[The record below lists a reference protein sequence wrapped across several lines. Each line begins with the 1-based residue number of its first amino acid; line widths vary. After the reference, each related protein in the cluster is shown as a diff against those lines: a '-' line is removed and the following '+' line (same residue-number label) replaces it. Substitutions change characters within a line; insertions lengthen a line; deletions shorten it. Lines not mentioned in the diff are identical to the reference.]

1 MKFTEDQRKAIQTLQ
16 MSGVKVL
23 DAVERVLSAGEE
35 VPEPATPEGVTYTE
49 TWDDPAQP
57 SLLDVIREEF
67 ADPR

>member
-1 MKFTEDQRKAIQTLQ
+1 MKFTEDQRKAIQALQ

-23 DAVERVLSAGEE
+23 DAVEHVLTDAEMI
-35 VPEPATPEGVTYTE
+35 PAVTPEDL
-49 TWDDPAQP
+49 DDHQP

>member
-23 DAVERVLSAGEE
+23 DAVERVLSDAETTP
-35 VPEPATPEGVTYTE
+35 VVTPEDL
-49 TWDDPAQP
+49 DDYQP